1 MAGTAGSGF
10 RSNSDGER
18 VSLDSVAALPLG
30 ARVARAL
37 PSRGS
42 MTDMNPGRDGI
53 AN

>member
-18 VSLDSVAALPLG
+18 VSLDSVAALPP
-30 ARVARAL
+30 RVARAL